1 MEYVI
6 LGAIGFA
13 QLGTEDYWAKKEIE
27 KKVVKEFLETECFKI
42 PEKFVGMCHYAI
54 RRFPYEYDAYYEAV
68 LNYDDDLVKQ
78 WEDDWNEKY
87 KRLGIANMECEKANV
102 LLEAMEN
109 LADEFWDWVNSLKN
123 IDFESQELMDKCY
136 QLFKIEYP
144 MKLVHRKPPNGD
156 NEDLRAV

>member
-68 LNYDDDLVKQ
+68 LNYEHHLIDD
-78 WEDDWNEKY
+78 WNEDWNEKY
-87 KRLGIANMECEKANV
+87 KRLGIVDMEPEKAV
-102 LLEAMEN
+102 VIMESMTN
-109 LADEFWDWVNSLKN
+109 LAEEFWNWVNQMES
-123 IDFESQELMDKCY
+123 IDFETKELMDKCY

-144 MKLVHRKPPNGD
+144 MKLVHKKPPSGD